1 MYSARERIEDY
12 RSRLMSLAQDQ
23 MRNVLELLRKTIL
36 MLEHLNKDLDI
47 KKMDELYT
55 SVLKADEA
63 AKESRRLVEKE
74 VSEIGAILTNR
85 EDFLRLVNGIDKIAD
100 TAEGVAYRILGLTK
114 ARMKIDREIHASL
127 TKLGEAVLQT
137 VMKLREAMFA
147 VTLSSETFLQKIEE
161 TQQAERSVDEIYR
174 NLDLTILQ
182 LDIKVGQLL
191 LIREIVSMLEDIAD
205 KSEEAGEN
213 LRVLSFVIL

>member
-12 RSRLMSLAQDQ
+12 RSRLLNLAQDQ
-23 MRNVLELLRKTIL
+23 IRHVLELLRKTTL
-36 MLEHLNKDLDI
+36 MLECLNKEPDL
-47 KKMDELYT
+47 KKIDELY
-55 SVLKADEA
+55 SAVLKADEA

-85 EDFLRLVNGIDKIAD
+85 EDFIRLVNGIDKIAD
-100 TAEGVAYRILGLTK
+100 TAEGVAYRILGLAK
-114 ARMKIDREIHASL
+114 ARMKIDREILASVA
-127 TKLGEAVLQT
+127 KLGEAVLHS
-137 VMKLREAMFA
+137 VMKLREAILA
-147 VTLSSETFLQKIEE
+147 VTLNSDTFMQKISETE
-161 TQQAERSVDEIYR
+161 QAERSVDEMYR

-182 LDIKVGQLL
+182 TDMKVGQLL

-205 KSEEAGEN
+205 KSEEAGET

>member
-12 RSRLMSLAQDQ
+12 RSRLMNLAQEQ
-23 MRNVLELLRKTIL
+23 MRKVLDLLRNTVL
-36 MLEHLNKDLDI
+36 MLEYLNKDLDI
-47 KKMDELYT
+47 RKMDELYS

-63 AKESRRLVEKE
+63 AKEFRRLVEKE
-74 VSEIGAILTNR
+74 VSDIGAILTNR

-114 ARMKIDREIHASL
+114 ARMKIDKEIHASL

-137 VMKLREAMFA
+137 VVKLREAMFT
-147 VTLSSETFLQKIEE
+147 VTLNSDTFLEKIKE
-161 TQQAERSVDEIYR
+161 TEQAERSVDEIYR

-182 LDIKVGQLL
+182 LDMKVGQLL

-205 KSEEAGEN
+205 RSEEACEN
-213 LRVLSFVIL
+213 LRVLSFAIL